1 MANIGMEVLRI
12 ALDDAVLHQKEIDEL
27 ISKPEADEVIAK
39 LVHEQTQLLVSTLE
53 LFNRMN

>member
-27 ISKPEADEVIAK
+27 ISEPEADEVIAK

-53 LFNRMN
+53 LFNRLN

>member
-1 MANIGMEVLRI
+1 MTNIGMEVLRI

-27 ISKPEADEVIAK
+27 VSKPETDEEVAK

>member
-1 MANIGMEVLRI
+1 MEVLRI

-27 ISKPEADEVIAK
+27 ISEPEADEVIAK

-53 LFNRMN
+53 LFNRLN